1 MPRYKILIEYDG
13 RPYAGWQKQANAPSV
28 QQTIEEAIFRFS
40 GEKAVLQGAG
50 RTDTGVHALGQ
61 VGHFDLPGIWR
72 GDRIRDAMNAQLR
85 PAPIAIISADAVP
98 DAFDARRSATRRH
111 YLYRIVDRRAPAA
124 LDIDRVWDV
133 RRRLD
138 IEAMR
143 AGAALLIGHHDFTT
157 FRSADC
163 QARSPMKTLDALVIS
178 RRGDEVLFEVSARSF
193 LHNQVRS
200 MVGTLKKVGEGKWP
214 PEAVG
219 AVLEARDRKA
229 CGPVAPPGGLYLVR
243 VDYPAAP
250 GSEPE
255 QTVDDLAEDEA

>member
-1 MPRYKILIEYDG
+1 MPRYRILIEYDG
-13 RPYAGWQKQANAPSV
+13 RPYAGWQRQANAPSV
-28 QQTIEEAIFRFS
+28 QQTIEEAIERFS
-40 GEKAVLQGAG
+40 GETVSTRGAG
-50 RTDTGVHALGQ
+50 RTDAGVHALGQ
-61 VGHFDLPGIWR
+61 VAHFDLAGHWQ
-72 GDRIRDAMNAQLR
+72 GGRIRDAMNAQLR
-85 PAPIAIISADAVP
+85 PAPIAIIAAEPVP
-98 DAFDARRSATRRH
+98 DSFDARRSATARH
-111 YLYRIVDRRAPAA
+111 YLYRVVDRRAPAA
-124 LDIDRVWDV
+124 LEIDRVWDV

-143 AGAALLIGHHDFTT
+143 EGAAMLLGKHDFTT

-163 QARSPMKTLDALVIS
+163 QAKSPLKTLDALEIA

-219 AVLEARDRKA
+219 AALVARDRKA

-243 VDYPAAP
+243 VDYGAKPR
-250 GSEPE
+250 SEAE
-255 QTVDDLAEDEA
+255 ETVDELAEDEA

>member
-13 RPYAGWQKQANAPSV
+13 TPYAGWQRQGNAPSV

-40 GEKAVLQGAG
+40 GEEVSSKGAG

-61 VGHFDLPGIWR
+61 VAHFDLSGHWR

-85 PAPIAIISADAVP
+85 PAPIAILEAHPVSD
-98 DAFDARRSATRRH
+98 DFDARYSATKRH
-111 YLYRIVDRRAPAA
+111 YVYRVTDRRAPAA
-124 LDIDRVWDV
+124 LDINRVWDV
-133 RRRLD
+133 RKRLD

-143 AGAALLIGHHDFTT
+143 EGAAALIGHHDFTT

-163 QARSPMKTLDALVIS
+163 QALSPMKTLERLEIHRHDDSEIW
-178 RRGDEVLFEVSARSF
+178 FEVSARSF

-214 PEAVG
+214 PSAVG
-219 AVLEARDRKA
+219 DVLEARDRKA
-229 CGPVAPPGGLYLVR
+229 CGPVAPPGGLYLTK
-243 VDYPAAP
+243 VDY
-250 GSEPE
+250 GSKAKQP
-255 QTVDDLAEDEA
+255 VDDLAEDEA

>member
-13 RPYAGWQKQANAPSV
+13 RPYSGWQRQANAPSV
-28 QQTIEEAIFRFS
+28 QQTIDEAIQRFS
-40 GEKAVLQGAG
+40 GEAALTKGAG

-61 VGHFDLPGIWR
+61 VAHFDLSGRWS

-85 PAPIAIISADAVP
+85 PAPIAILEAEPVSDI
-98 DAFDARRSATRRH
+98 FDARRSAIARH
-111 YLYRIVDRRAPAA
+111 YLYRVIDRRAPAA

-133 RRRLD
+133 RKSLD
-138 IEAMR
+138 IDAMQQ
-143 AGAALLIGHHDFTT
+143 AADSLLGKHDFTT

-163 QARSPMKTLDALVIS
+163 QALSPLKTLDRLDIS
-178 RRGDEVLFEVSARSF
+178 RVGSEIHFEVSARSF

-214 PEAVG
+214 VSRVRD
-219 AVLEARDRKA
+219 VLDARDRKA

-243 VDYPAAP
+243 VDYASDA
-250 GSEPE
+250 E
-255 QTVDDLAEDEA
+255 QAMDEEEQDQA

>member
-1 MPRYKILIEYDG
+1 MPRYKLLIEYDG

-40 GEKAVLQGAG
+40 GERTPLQGAG

-61 VGHFDLPGIWR
+61 VGHFDLPGIWQ
-72 GDRIRDAMNAQLR
+72 GGRIRDALNAQLR
-85 PAPIAIISADAVP
+85 PAPIAIIAAEPVP
-98 DAFDARRSATRRH
+98 DAFDARRSAVRRH

-143 AGAALLIGHHDFTT
+143 EAAAMLVGNHDFTT

-163 QARSPMKTLDALVIS
+163 QAKSPVKTLDAIAI
-178 RRGDEVLFEVSARSF
+178 RRQGDEILFDVSARSF

-200 MVGTLKKVGEGKWP
+200 MVGTLKKVGEGKWLP
-214 PEAVG
+214 DAVG
-219 AVLEARDRKA
+219 AALAARDRKA

-243 VDYPAAP
+243 VDYRAAA
-250 GSEPE
+250 SEPE
-255 QTVDDLAEDEA
+255 QAVDDLAEDEA

>member
-13 RPYAGWQKQANAPSV
+13 RPYSGWQRQANAPSV
-28 QQTIEEAIFRFS
+28 QQTIDEAIHRFS
-40 GEKAVLQGAG
+40 GEAALTKGAG

-61 VGHFDLPGIWR
+61 VAHFDLSGLWS

-85 PAPIAIISADAVP
+85 PAPIAILEAEPVSDI
-98 DAFDARRSATRRH
+98 FDARRSAVARH
-111 YLYRIVDRRAPAA
+111 YLYRVIDRRAPAA

-133 RRRLD
+133 RKSLD
-138 IEAMR
+138 IDAMQQ
-143 AGAALLIGHHDFTT
+143 AADSLLGKHDFTT

-163 QARSPMKTLDALVIS
+163 QALSPLKTLDRLDVS
-178 RRGDEVLFEVSARSF
+178 RVGSEILFEVSARSF

-214 PEAVG
+214 VSRVRD
-219 AVLEARDRKA
+219 VLDARDRKA

-243 VDYPAAP
+243 VDYASDA
-250 GSEPE
+250 E
-255 QTVDDLAEDEA
+255 QAMDEEEQDQA

>member
-13 RPYAGWQKQANAPSV
+13 RPYAGWQKQVNAPSV

-40 GEKAVLQGAG
+40 GERAVLQGAG

-61 VGHFDLPGIWR
+61 VGHFDLFGPWQG
-72 GDRIRDAMNAQLR
+72 GRIRDALNAQLR
-85 PAPIAIISADAVP
+85 PAPIAILAAEPVSDL
-98 DAFDARRSATRRH
+98 FDARRSALRRH
-111 YLYRIVDRRAPAA
+111 YLYRVIDRRAPAA

-133 RRRLD
+133 RRHLD

-163 QARSPMKTLDALVIS
+163 QAKSPMKTLDRLDIA
-178 RRGDEVLFEVSARSF
+178 RRGEEVLFEVSARSF

-219 AVLEARDRKA
+219 AALAARARTA
-229 CGPVAPPGGLYLVR
+229 CGPVAPPSGLYLVR
-243 VDYPAAP
+243 VDYPAAAVL
-250 GSEPE
+250 EAE
-255 QTVDDLAEDEA
+255 QAVDDLAEDEA

>member
-1 MPRYKILIEYDG
+1 MPRYKLLIEYDG

-40 GEKAVLQGAG
+40 GERAPLQGAG

-61 VGHFDLPGIWR
+61 VGHVDLS
-72 GDRIRDAMNAQLR
+72 GDWQGGRIRDALNAQLR
-85 PAPIAIISADAVP
+85 PAPIAIIAAEGVP
-98 DAFDARRSATRRH
+98 DTFDARRSATRRH

-143 AGAALLIGHHDFTT
+143 DAAALLIGHHDFTT

-163 QARSPMKTLDALVIS
+163 QAKSPLKTLDAIAIS
-178 RRGDEVLFEVSARSF
+178 RQGDEVLFEVSARSF

-214 PEAVG
+214 AEAVG
-219 AVLEARDRKA
+219 EALEARDRKA

-243 VDYPAAP
+243 VDYRAA
-250 GSEPE
+250 SVSDPE
-255 QTVDDLAEDEA
+255 QAVDDLAEDEA